1 MLCVLGNMNGKI
13 YTQIALSGR
22 THNAKCGSLKGEPE
36 VEGDVNEKFLPQ

>member
-22 THNAKCGSLKGEPE
+22 TDNAKCGSLKGA
-36 VEGDVNEKFLPQ
+36 EGLKWKVM